1 MRRVLDR
8 DRSSSEELLQSK
20 LIASLSRIDDSMF
33 ITLEGSYNVWQE
45 VSCTARQQQHQPL
58 SSHPSLPSM
67 SSAQVFSHVVD
78 NYLLE
83 SSVRNMST
91 AAVLEAFRIAMA
103 YDMKGLRKQYGAAL
117 ARALSSDNF
126 VQVCREDTILSASSW
141 RCLSPGHQWRPR
153 YQCSYWQLS
162 GSCAADRGRLV
173 VDLAMHRILTRAF

>member
-20 LIASLSRIDDSMF
+20 LIDSLSRIDDSMF

-45 VSCTARQQQHQPL
+45 VSCTARQLQHQPL
-58 SSHPSLPSM
+58 SSHPSLPAM
-67 SSAQVFSHVVD
+67 SFPQVFSHVVD

-103 YDMKGLRKQYGAAL
+103 YDMKDLRKQYGAAL

-126 VQVCREDTILSASSW
+126 VQVCRKDTILSASSW
-141 RCLSPGHQWRPR
+141 EMPFPRSSMAPSVSMELLAAQW
-153 YQCSYWQLS
+153 L
-162 GSCAADRGRLV
+162 L
-173 VDLAMHRILTRAF
+173 RAG